1 MKYLIKNSTNQY
13 NQNYALYNVLVL
25 VERALKKVNTI
36 FDLTKLLRV
45 AKKYYK
51 AYTLSRRQA
60 FIVHPNQRVN
70 TNLDWTEILR
80 SN

>member
-1 MKYLIKNSTNQY
+1 MKYLIKNSFNQY
-13 NQNYALYNVLVL
+13 NQNYALYNMLVF
-25 VERALKKVNTI
+25 VDRTLKRIVTI

-45 AKKYYK
+45 AKRYYK

>member
-1 MKYLIKNSTNQY
+1 MKYLIKNSFNQY
-13 NQNYALYNVLVL
+13 NQNYALYNMSVFVD
-25 VERALKKVNTI
+25 RTLKRIVTI

-45 AKKYYK
+45 AKRYYK